1 MSKGPHEPDSDIANS
16 NIPSRRR
23 GTSGEVT
30 ELEGVILGIVWS
42 RQPCSPYV
50 VLSRFQRSPTW
61 GWSSSTGAIYPAI
74 RRLKARGLLD
84 HRRDSTGRRKSELLS
99 LSTEGAAVL
108 RAWISNLTE
117 EMGSA
122 GIDPIRARVNYLAA
136 LEPGA
141 RSKFLDRAEEIT
153 RSRLE
158 LARASKGDPEAK
170 QGWTLIATASAVVH
184 QLEARLNWL
193 RELRELFKSEC
204 GD

>member
-1 MSKGPHEPDSDIANS
+1 MHARAPDA
-16 NIPSRRR
+16 RA
-23 GTSGEVT
+23 EVT
-30 ELEGVILGIVWS
+30 ELEGVILGIIWS

-74 RRLKARGLLD
+74 RRLKGRGLID
-84 HRRDSTGRRKSELLS
+84 HRSESTGKRRSEALTLS
-99 LSTEGAAVL
+99 PLGTTKL
-108 RAWISNLTE
+108 RSWISDLTE

-122 GIDPIRARVNYLAA
+122 GVDPIRARVNYLAA
-136 LEPGA
+136 IEPEE
-141 RSKFLDRAEEIT
+141 RLQFLDSAEKVT

-170 QGWTLIATASAVVH
+170 QSWSLQATAAAVVY
-184 QLEARLNWL
+184 QLEARLHWL
-193 RELRELFKSEC
+193 DEVRAILAGAP